1 MPQGRSK
8 SPDVG
13 WVLFERWSDS
23 GSRRDCA
30 QSSQTQLVEV
40 SSEDIKEFH
49 AMAGQR
55 GAREMALEKYR
66 DK

>member
-13 WVLFERWSDS
+13 WVLFDRRSDPGS
-23 GSRRDCA
+23 GRDCA
-30 QSSQTQLVEV
+30 QSNQTQLVEV
-40 SSEDIKEFH
+40 SSEDIKEFD
-49 AMAGQR
+49 AMAVQR
-55 GAREMALEKYR
+55 GAIEMALEKYR